1 MMITKKEKIND
12 LYSKVTEWAKS
23 KGIDKQLPKDGL
35 SKVGEESGEVID
47 ALFANDRTAME
58 DAIGDLLVTIV
69 NFGNELNLKGNEIIE
84 EGLHRGAILNG
95 FKRDPLEK
103 KIAENAIH
111 RIFQDNG
118 EQIHTQAFQV
128 LSICSSIQQISSLL
142 IRDNEKQTNLE
153 QIRTLLVQIVM
164 HVEIL
169 APEFDLEPLDCLEE
183 AYNVIKGRTGKIVN
197 GVFVKD
203 ADLKNK
209 KDNQE

>member
-23 KGIDKQLPKDGL
+23 KDIDKQLPKDGL

-47 ALFANDRTAME
+47 ALLANNSTAME
-58 DAIGDLLVTIV
+58 DAIGDLLVTII
-69 NFGNELNLKGNEIIE
+69 NFGNELRLKGNEIIE
-84 EGLHRGAILNG
+84 GGLHRGAILNG

-197 GVFVKD
+197 DVFVKD